1 MTGSFEFLI
10 GILNLLVGI
19 YYLAHIDIYE
29 IFESIVYGFI
39 IIEAPEIM
47 LKYLKMW

>member
-10 GILNLLVGI
+10 GLLNLVVGL
-19 YYLAHIDIYE
+19 YYVANIIVYN
-29 IFESIVYGFI
+29 IFEAIIYGFI